1 MEADLAASGHDEAGG
16 GERAMGEIQGLD
28 LSDLDKISGG
38 AGADT
43 KEVLT
48 IDPYGNIVPM
58 SEEKKNILIKT
69 MSKYKK
75 MGCTMEDMIGIANN
89 GRDNP
94 SATEFIKSLWDT
106 L

>member
-1 MEADLAASGHDEAGG
+1 
-16 GERAMGEIQGLD
+16 MGEIQGLD

-58 SEEKKNILIKT
+58 SEEKKDILIKA
-69 MSKYKK
+69 MRQYKK
-75 MGCTMEDMIGIANN
+75 MGCTMEDMIQHANN
-89 GRDNP
+89 GHDNP
-94 SATEFIKSLWDT
+94 SATEFIKSVWDT